1 MRLEDFCRVLEVS
14 PSGYYAWKARQKRPA
29 KSRSLVTEQTIIQE
43 MKAFRQ
49 KHRFTPGI
57 RQFHAY
63 LQAKLLRVGIRRLR
77 DVLRSKG
84 FIGYRRRTRVKTT
97 DSNHCLAVH
106 PNLLSREF
114 QSGEINRAWVSDI
127 TYLPTQEGF
136 VYLASIIDLGSRR
149 LLGWALDTSMP
160 VDLVQ
165 RALDQALKTRG
176 KERLPGTILHSD
188 QGSQYCSHVFQ
199 NRVRAAQMRTSMSRK
214 GECWDNAVAE
224 SFWNTVK
231 REVLGARKRFLSIS
245 EAIEQTENWISYYNA
260 ERPHSAIRMMASL
273 AYEAQLSNR

>member
-1 MRLEDFCRVLEVS
+1 MRLEDFCRILEVS
-14 PSGYYAWKARQKRPA
+14 PSGYYAWKARQKQPS
-29 KSRSLVTEQTIIQE
+29 KLRSLVTEQTIVQE
-43 MKAFRQ
+43 MKSFRQ

-63 LQAKLLRVGIRRLR
+63 LQAKQLRVGIRRLR
-77 DVLRSKG
+77 HVLRSNG
-84 FIGYRRRTRVKTT
+84 FIGYKRRSRVKTT
-97 DSNHCLAVH
+97 DSNHRLAVY

-160 VDLVQ
+160 VELVQ
-165 RALDQALKTRG
+165 HAFEQALKARG
-176 KERLPGTILHSD
+176 RTSLPGTIMHSD
-188 QGSQYCSHVFQ
+188 QGSQYCSQTFQ
-199 NRVRAAQMRTSMSRK
+199 NCIRAAQMRTSMSRK

-231 REVLGARKRFLSIS
+231 REVLGARKHFLSIS
-245 EAIEQTENWISYYNA
+245 EAIEQTESWISYYNA
-260 ERPHSAIRMMASL
+260 QRPHSAIRMMAPL
-273 AYEAQLSNR
+273 AYEAQLSKR

>member
-1 MRLEDFCRVLEVS
+1 
-14 PSGYYAWKARQKRPA
+14 
-29 KSRSLVTEQTIIQE
+29 

-176 KERLPGTILHSD
+176 KERLPGTSAWNVCLERFCI
-188 QGSQYCSHVFQ
+188 
-199 NRVRAAQMRTSMSRK
+199 RIK
-214 GECWDNAVAE
+214 AV
-224 SFWNTVK
+224 NTVPMSFK
-231 REVLGARKRFLSIS
+231 TVL
-245 EAIEQTENWISYYNA
+245 E
-260 ERPHSAIRMMASL
+260 PHKC
-273 AYEAQLSNR
+273 EPV

>member
-1 MRLEDFCRVLEVS
+1 M
-14 PSGYYAWKARQKRPA
+14 
-29 KSRSLVTEQTIIQE
+29 KS
-43 MKAFRQ
+43 FRQ

-63 LQAKLLRVGIRRLR
+63 LQAKQLRVGLKRLR
-77 DVLRSKG
+77 RVLRGNG
-84 FIGYRRRTRVKTT
+84 FIGYKRRTRIKTT
-97 DSNHCLAVH
+97 DSNHRLTVY

-114 QSGEINRAWVSDI
+114 QSGELDRAWVSDI

-136 VYLASIIDLGSRR
+136 VYLAGIIDLGSRR
-149 LLGWALDTSMP
+149 LLGWSLDTSMT
-160 VDLVQ
+160 VELVQ
-165 RALDQALKTRG
+165 RAFKQALKTRG
-176 KERLPGTILHSD
+176 KQCIAGAIFHSD
-188 QGSQYCSHVFQ
+188 QGSQYCSHTFQ
-199 NRVRAAQMRTSMSRK
+199 NTLRAAQMRTSMSRK

-260 ERPHSAIRMMASL
+260 ERPHSAIRMTAPL
-273 AYEAQLSNR
+273 AYEARLTHR

>member
-1 MRLEDFCRVLEVS
+1 
-14 PSGYYAWKARQKRPA
+14 
-29 KSRSLVTEQTIIQE
+29 

-63 LQAKLLRVGIRRLR
+63 LQAKQLRVGIRRLR

-160 VDLVQ
+160 VDQ
-165 RALDQALKTRG
+165 
-176 KERLPGTILHSD
+176 RLPGTILHSD

-245 EAIEQTENWISYYNA
+245 EAIEQKESWISYYNA
-260 ERPHSAIRMMASL
+260 ERPHSAIRMMAPL
-273 AYEAQLSNR
+273 AYEAQLSKR

>member
-1 MRLEDFCRVLEVS
+1 M
-14 PSGYYAWKARQKRPA
+14 
-29 KSRSLVTEQTIIQE
+29 KS
-43 MKAFRQ
+43 FRQ

-63 LQAKLLRVGIRRLR
+63 LQAKQLKVGIRRLR
-77 DVLRSKG
+77 HVLRTNG
-84 FIGYRRRTRVKTT
+84 FIGYKRRTRVKTT
-97 DSNHCLAVH
+97 DSNHRLAVY

-114 QSGEINRAWVSDI
+114 QSGELNRTWVSDI

-160 VDLVQ
+160 VELVQ
-165 RALDQALKTRG
+165 RAFKQALEARG
-176 KERLPGTILHSD
+176 KQCLPGTIMHSD
-188 QGSQYCSHVFQ
+188 QGSQYCSHAFQ
-199 NRVRAAQMRTSMSRK
+199 NCVRAAQMRTSMSRK

-231 REVLGARKRFLSIS
+231 REVLGARKRFESIS
-245 EAIEQTENWISYYNA
+245 EAIEQTESWISYYNA
-260 ERPHSAIRMMASL
+260 ERPHSAIHMMTPL
-273 AYEAQLSNR
+273 AYEAQLSKR